1 MRELHMLIR
10 RGVED
15 KLPNL
20 KEGEFGLTTDTRRLF
35 IGTSEGNIEIT
46 KLTQITDVLTAEVN
60 TLNQRIDQEVTTL
73 NDRVD
78 TEVNTL
84 NQRVETLNDRVDNE
98 VSTLS
103 NRVDNEVNT
112 LNQTITTKDTAQSD
126 ALTAHKNSTTA
137 HGVDQIVGAESSTS
151 AANRISTHKN
161 ETNAHDVSKITNA
174 ESVTGSQTKADAARD
189 AAKTYSDSQLNTH
202 KTSSD
207 HDGRY
212 YTETEIDGK
221 VSTINTA
228 IGTKA
233 NSADVYNKTETLN
246 KAKLWAIIL
255 G

>member
-1 MRELHMLIR
+1 MRELHLLIR

-35 IGTSEGNIEIT
+35 IGTAEGNIEIT
-46 KLTQITDVLTAEVN
+46 KLGQITDALSVEVETINQRIAQEVETLNTRVDGEVN
-60 TLNQRIDQEVTTL
+60 TINQRIDVEIDTL

-78 TEVNTL
+78 TEV
-84 NQRVETLNDRVDNE
+84 
-98 VSTLS
+98 SII
-103 NRVDNEVNT
+103 
-112 LNQTITTKDTAQSD
+112 NQTITTKDTAQSD

-151 AANRISTHKN
+151 AANRITTHKS
-161 ETNAHDVSKITNA
+161 EANAHDVSRITNA
-174 ESVTGSQTKADAARD
+174 ESVAGSQAKADAARD

-202 KTSSD
+202 KDSED
-207 HDGRY
+207 HDERY

-221 VSTINTA
+221 ISVINTA

-233 NSADVYNKTETLN
+233 NSTDVYNKTETLN